1 MIMNTDAVRTDTD
14 SRVVLFLDG
23 RCCFP
28 AKLDSEFLECS
39 EVLDI
44 QKSELSIFRLELTKQ
59 IANIVTLSSLDDP
72 EMTPE

>member
-1 MIMNTDAVRTDTD
+1 MIMNTDAVRLDTD
-14 SRVVLFLDG
+14 SRVVFFLDG
-23 RCCFP
+23 RYCFP
-28 AKLDSEFLECS
+28 AKLDSEFVECS

-44 QKSELSIFRLELTKQ
+44 QKSELSIFGLELTKQ